1 MRRSSGETLLEV
13 RGIEARR
20 YCNGALGMFTENE
33 EHLARAADY
42 VNSGGFVA
50 SGTPELTELAR
61 ERAFALVG
69 GGAGE
74 TAN

>member
-1 MRRSSGETLLEV
+1 
-13 RGIEARR
+13 
-20 YCNGALGMFTENE
+20 MFTENE